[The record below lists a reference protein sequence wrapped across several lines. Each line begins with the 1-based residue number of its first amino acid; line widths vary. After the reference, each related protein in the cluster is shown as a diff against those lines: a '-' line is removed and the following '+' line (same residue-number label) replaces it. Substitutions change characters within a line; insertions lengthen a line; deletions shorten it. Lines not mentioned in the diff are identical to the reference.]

1 MERVQVP
8 LWLAITLKR
17 ENKCRIVMPD
27 WMRLSR
33 SLLSYFRI
41 AGYLKRVLE
50 KDKEMELSNESR
62 LSDLPEHYIEIS
74 RLLLENCEDDIE
86 DAKEVRSTID
96 AIIKVR
102 ENCLNEFRGRVIDYV
117 SSAVQQN
124 RNQETYDEFVR
135 RPFYNVPFSVSNST
149 ADHRR
154 RIFLRGASP
163 LLALPPGAGGAQQA
177 RESSSSGAFAPFPCL
192 FPTNTP

>member
-1 MERVQVP
+1 MSKIRLICGEFGPFESMERVQVP

-27 WMRLSR
+27 WMRLS
-33 SLLSYFRI
+33 
-41 AGYLKRVLE
+41 RVLE

-135 RPFYNVPFSVSNST
+135 RPFYNVPFSAYLPS
-149 ADHRR
+149 R
-154 RIFLRGASP
+154 RIASSRTSSRCWRSSTSSRIFVVRCFR
-163 LLALPPGAGGAQQA
+163 AL
-177 RESSSSGAFAPFPCL
+177 SL
-192 FPTNTP
+192 FVPTNTP

>member
-1 MERVQVP
+1 
-8 LWLAITLKR
+8 
-17 ENKCRIVMPD
+17 MPD

-33 SLLSYFRI
+33 CFLFYFRI
-41 AGYLKRVLE
+41 VGNLKNVLE

-102 ENCLNEFRGRVIDYV
+102 ENCLNEFRGRVIDYI

-124 RNQETYDEFVR
+124 RNQESYDEFVR
-135 RPFYNVPFSVSNST
+135 RPFYNV
-149 ADHRR
+149 R
-154 RIFLRGASP
+154 
-163 LLALPPGAGGAQQA
+163 
-177 RESSSSGAFAPFPCL
+177 
-192 FPTNTP
+192 

>member
-33 SLLSYFRI
+33 CFLSYFRI
-41 AGYLKRVLE
+41 VGNLKKVLE

-102 ENCLNEFRGRVIDYV
+102 ENCLNEFRGRVIDYI

-124 RNQETYDEFVR
+124 RNQESYDEFVR
-135 RPFYNVPFSVSNST
+135 RPFYNV
-149 ADHRR
+149 R
-154 RIFLRGASP
+154 
-163 LLALPPGAGGAQQA
+163 
-177 RESSSSGAFAPFPCL
+177 
-192 FPTNTP
+192 

>member
-1 MERVQVP
+1 
-8 LWLAITLKR
+8 
-17 ENKCRIVMPD
+17 MPD

-33 SLLSYFRI
+33 CFLFYFRI
-41 AGYLKRVLE
+41 VGNLKKVLE

-102 ENCLNEFRGRVIDYV
+102 ENCLNEFRGRVIDYI

-124 RNQETYDEFVR
+124 RNQESYDEFVR
-135 RPFYNVPFSVSNST
+135 RPFYNV
-149 ADHRR
+149 R
-154 RIFLRGASP
+154 
-163 LLALPPGAGGAQQA
+163 
-177 RESSSSGAFAPFPCL
+177 
-192 FPTNTP
+192 